1 MLVAARREH
10 DPVRSEPEGMTG
22 ARGHGDDIPPILD
35 IALAVAIRT
44 GGQDSPR
51 AGEPHAV
58 VTACGHLDD
67 VSPRQDDVDSA
78 VSRPNSQRAS
88 VDRARKRVE
97 VTRRDPDHI
106 PPTDHVQLPRSI
118 VPCSKNRSGARHS
131 DGVPITAGHSRDP
144 TPFIDGRLALRA
156 SAGRNDSPVLTDAQR
171 EAPPG
176 SNSSNT
182 VPRPDITLTV
192 PVPTDGVN
200 SAVRLQT
207 HGVRLAGVG
216 ERVHVP
222 RRYGHDVA
230 PPAHGPFAGGITP
243 GRDHRAVTAQTHR
256 VATPGSEVVL
266 EGNRMARHGPSLLRK
281 AVETRNVGPVCAKRR
296 RTTI

>member
-51 AGEPHAV
+51 AGEPHSV

-78 VSRPNSQRAS
+78 ASRPNSQRAS

-97 VTRRDPDHI
+97 VARRDPDHI

-118 VPCSKNRSGARHS
+118 FPAAR
-131 DGVPITAGHSRDP
+131 
-144 TPFIDGRLALRA
+144 
-156 SAGRNDSPVLTDAQR
+156 
-171 EAPPG
+171 
-176 SNSSNT
+176 T
-182 VPRPDITLTV
+182 VPAVVTPTECQSPQVTAVTPHHSLTAAWPSVLRPVATTV
-192 PVPTDGVN
+192 P
-200 SAVRLQT
+200 S
-207 HGVRLAGVG
+207 
-216 ERVHVP
+216 
-222 RRYGHDVA
+222 
-230 PPAHGPFAGGITP
+230 
-243 GRDHRAVTAQTHR
+243 
-256 VATPGSEVVL
+256 
-266 EGNRMARHGPSLLRK
+266 
-281 AVETRNVGPVCAKRR
+281 
-296 RTTI
+296 